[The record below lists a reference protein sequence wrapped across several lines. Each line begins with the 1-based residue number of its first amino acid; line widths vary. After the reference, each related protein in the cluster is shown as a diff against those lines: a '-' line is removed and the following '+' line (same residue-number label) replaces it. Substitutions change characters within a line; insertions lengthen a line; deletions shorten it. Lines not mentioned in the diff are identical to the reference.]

1 VIDVKRAFV
10 FLALLSAP
18 VLAQE
23 PDEATKKAALLRAYR
38 ENGSVAW
45 GSVDATVREIPI
57 VRVPKPSETPAP
69 PAKPVKVAAVEK
81 DVCARHHMRRKSIRH
96 GRSWRCVR

>member
-1 VIDVKRAFV
+1 MGDESMKRAFV
-10 FLALLSAP
+10 FLALLASP
-18 VLAQE
+18 VLAE
-23 PDEATKKAALLRAYR
+23 VPDEATKKAALLRAYR

-45 GSVDATVREIPI
+45 GSVDATVREIPV
-57 VRVPKPSETPAP
+57 VRVQTPVEP
-69 PAKPVKVAAVEK
+69 PAKPAKVAEAKK